1 MRSLTGFVFFLGL
14 SVIVSGVC
22 WAVPPVKEAGAR
34 ELIPVSNWQKQFKIT
49 EGKDLGNVVPLT
61 SVLSRTRKDG
71 SSFWQLCR
79 HFFGARD

>member
-49 EGKDLGNVVPLT
+49 EGKT
-61 SVLSRTRKDG
+61 SG
-71 SSFWQLCR
+71 M
-79 HFFGARD
+79 